1 MTFEEWWQDSKK
13 SVYWCNN
20 PDIRSLCKCIAQS
33 AWEASQ
39 PKWTYCKDGM
49 PEEDIDSLVL
59 QHNSFQPLNLLV
71 EDKFNGEIR
80 VVQGVYHF
88 RIPCFATDDGEVI
101 VHDGIA
107 ENDRSEEH
115 TSELQSPDHLVC
127 RLLLEKKK

>member
-1 MTFEEWWQDSKK
+1 MTFDEWKQKNYKQWNTEQAYMIASQGTPEEENAIDRYSKM
-13 SVYWCNN
+13 
-20 PDIRSLCKCIAQS
+20 I
-33 AWEASQ
+33 WEASQ

-107 ENDRSEEH
+107 END
-115 TSELQSPDHLVC
+115 ELKVLAWMPLPEV
-127 RLLLEKKK
+127 EA